1 MREAMLC
8 LSGIGGWTCD
18 VVRCT
23 RQWLAVRSIR
33 RDEKWF
39 DWNSRH
45 RRYWIGCLVGW
56 LLAIGWE
63 LTYLQKDTSHKVGK
77 PYIPL
82 SNTTNINS

>member
-45 RRYWIGCLVGW
+45 RRYWIGWLVGW
-56 LLAIGWE
+56 LA
-63 LTYLQKDTSHKVGK
+63 VGDWVGANL
-77 PYIPL
+77 PAEGHQPQSRQALY
-82 SNTTNINS
+82 TTK